1 MTKQHKKFL
10 NQLAIVARDVTPVAG
25 ARIASA
31 LVYRRNVIAMGMCE
45 AKSHPLQSKYNRHPL
60 AIYLHSEIS
69 CIKNAIRAGVT
80 EQMFRNSTLYVV
92 RQKLEQQLTVVNGQ
106 KKVTKKWTSGL
117 ACPCEGCAAA
127 IAAFEIGEVIYSLD
141 DSGFQ
146 LFN

>member
-1 MTKQHKKFL
+1 MTKQHRKIMDH
-10 NQLAIVARDVTPVAG
+10 LAILARDVTPVAG

-31 LVYRRNVIAMGMCE
+31 LVYRRNIIAIGVCE

-60 AIYLHSEIS
+60 AIFLHSEIA

-80 EQMFRNSTLYVV
+80 ENMFRNSTLYVC
-92 RQKLEQQLTVVNGQ
+92 RQKHDQKLNTANGQ

-141 DSGFQ
+141 DNGFK